1 VSKSTRKSEAMGRK
15 TDAPLAP
22 GSSGVAHL
30 REALKRVVRAFRAEA
45 MRRVIRAFKAEPRPR
60 QPDDDE
66 PVGNWQNR
74 TDERLDSIEN
84 KIASQNR
91 MLLVSAV
98 AIFADAALK
107 VLKL

>member
-1 VSKSTRKSEAMGRK
+1 MNPRK
-15 TDAPLAP
+15 TAEPMPPNA
-22 GSSGVAHL
+22 SGTAHL
-30 REALKRVVRAFRAEA
+30 REAMKRIV
-45 MRRVIRAFKAEPRPR
+45 RAFKAEPRPR

-91 MLLVSAV
+91 LLLVSAV
-98 AIFADAALK
+98 AIFADAAIK